1 MRINVG
7 KEPRCESCV
16 VISAQDAPFKYR
28 VIFCVFQG
36 SLYMQQP
43 DHLAS
48 VNNCPTNSHTMAQ
61 QSNNNF
67 NNGSSASMQG
77 LSANTNQLT
86 LSNKSNFNKGGLI
99 HYTTCGFS
107 TYMKSNPVL
116 WRAQFFTSHAAARLS
131 SGFCWGWR
139 GLCKQSLRNL
149 LL

>member
-1 MRINVG
+1 M
-7 KEPRCESCV
+7 
-16 VISAQDAPFKYR
+16 VISAQDSPFKYH

-48 VNNCPTNSHTMAQ
+48 VNNCPSNSHTMAQ

-99 HYTTCGFS
+99 MWVQ
-107 TYMKSNPVL
+107 YMKSNPVL
-116 WRAQFFTSHAAARLS
+116 SRAQFFTSRAAAWLS

-139 GLCKQSLRNL
+139 GLCKQSFRNPL
-149 LL
+149 LWLTLLKLHMI